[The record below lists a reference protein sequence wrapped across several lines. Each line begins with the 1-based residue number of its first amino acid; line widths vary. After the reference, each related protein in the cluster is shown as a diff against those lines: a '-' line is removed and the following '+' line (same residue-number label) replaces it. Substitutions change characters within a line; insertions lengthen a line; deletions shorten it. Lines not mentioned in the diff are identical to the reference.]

1 MHPRRL
7 ALLLMLFSS
16 LALAPATAL
25 AGGGGNISACAG
37 FATSPT
43 VIMRDS
49 CFEGIAHFAEAG
61 ATLEIRN
68 EGQIPHSFTA
78 IDGSFD
84 TGSLE
89 AGRSAK
95 IELAEAGVYQVYC
108 ILHGTASGQGMAGVL
123 LVGDP
128 AVEVSGASFQAAAL
142 TQQNEALFA
151 AIEAQNATLTDLST
165 DLAAVRASV
174 EAKAAEAKPEPA
186 AQSAT
191 TLGLLG
197 TVLGGSALALA
208 FFRRRPGELVQG
220 SVTLPPGE

>member
-1 MHPRRL
+1 MRRL
-7 ALLLMLFSS
+7 RPALLITVFAL
-16 LALAPATAL
+16 LAATPAL

-37 FATSPT
+37 FATSAT

-61 ATLEIRN
+61 ATIEIRN
-68 EGQIPHSFTA
+68 EGEIPHSFTA
-78 IDGSFD
+78 VDGSFD

-95 IELAEAGVYQVYC
+95 VELNEAGIYQVYC
-108 ILHGTASGQGMAGVL
+108 ILHGTAAGQGMAGVL
-123 LVGDP
+123 LVGEP
-128 AVEVSGASFQAAAL
+128 NVEVSGASFQASAL

-151 AIEAQNATLTDLST
+151 AIEAQSATLSDLST
-165 DLAAVRASV
+165 DLAAVRQSV
-174 EAKAAEAKPEPA
+174 EAKAADPQPVRA

-197 TVLGGSALALA
+197 TVLGGSALAMA
-208 FFRRRPGELVQG
+208 FYRRRPAGEVKEPAAPAR
-220 SVTLPPGE
+220 SE